1 MPLLQKTC
9 CFLLLMGACLYASAQ
24 VTVQPDKKQAVP
36 GEAITLTIGIH
47 ATKKT
52 EASLGDT
59 LGKFEVLK
67 KSQVSYQQI
76 SDGFNSTQQVTITSF
91 DSGKFVLPPIHAMAT
106 GIAPSKADTIVIS
119 RMPADSLKGYS
130 DIKTRFASKAL
141 PQWPFRLGL
150 LLLAIV
156 SGYMLWRLVTK
167 EKASKSLKPVRL
179 STPENWQK
187 QMAALQQ
194 EWKGRQIMTQAA
206 AGQLMLL
213 IRELFSIMGMQTD
226 SLTGEELLQQSQT
239 MLTQKQQEQMHNS
252 VALCYA
258 MLFAKFTPT
267 QDDLLQC
274 IVQTEQTGIA
284 LFSQS
289 NPEAS
294 A

>member
-9 CFLLLMGACLYASAQ
+9 CFLLLSVACFYASAQ

-47 ATKKT
+47 AAQKT
-52 EASLGDT
+52 EAALGDT

-91 DSGKFVLPPIHAMAT
+91 DSGKFVLPPIHALAP
-106 GIAPSKADTIVIS
+106 GIAPSQTDTIIIS
-119 RMPADSLKGYS
+119 RMPADSLKGYG
-130 DIKTRFASKAL
+130 DVKNRFASKPL
-141 PQWPFRLGL
+141 PQWPFRMGL

-156 SGYMLWRLVTK
+156 SGYFLWRLVTRQ
-167 EKASKSLKPVRL
+167 KASKSLKPVRL

-194 EWKGRQIMTQAA
+194 EWTEKKIMPQAA

-226 SLTGEELLQQSQT
+226 SLTGEELLQHSQT
-239 MLTQKQQEQMHNS
+239 MLTQKQQEQLHNA
-252 VALCYA
+252 VALSYA
-258 MLFAKFTPT
+258 ILFAKFTPT
-267 QDDLLQC
+267 QDDLLQS
-274 IVQTEQTGIA
+274 IIQTEQTGIA
-284 LFSQS
+284 LFSQPNS
-289 NPEAS
+289 EAS